1 MTETAS
7 GEFTTTCRDEQV
19 SETVITA
26 VATAID
32 ADPLEMD
39 PLYDSIDPDA
49 LDRLCGPST
58 ASPTLQLQF
67 SLAGCEVEV
76 RGDGTVTV
84 TPPEATRERSGE
96 SDARPTAPVPAQ
108 D

>member
-1 MTETAS
+1 MIETAS
-7 GEFTTTCRDEQV
+7 GELTTTCSDEQV

-32 ADPLEMD
+32 ADPLEME

-49 LDRLCGPST
+49 LDRLCRPSNP
-58 ASPTLQLQF
+58 SPTLQLQF
-67 SLAGCEVEV
+67 SLAGCAVEV

-84 TPPEATRERSGE
+84 TPPTATEDGAGEA
-96 SDARPTAPVPAQ
+96 DDRPTAPAPGQ

>member
-1 MTETAS
+1 MTETTS
-7 GEFTTTCRDEQV
+7 GELTTTCRDEQV

-26 VATAID
+26 VAAATD

-39 PLYDSIDPDA
+39 PLYETIDPDA
-49 LDRLCGPST
+49 LDRLCRPSD

-67 SLAGCEVEV
+67 SMAGCEIEV

-84 TPPEATRERSGE
+84 TPPEATQERSSE

>member
-1 MTETAS
+1 MSETAS
-7 GEFTTTCRDEQV
+7 GELTTTCRDERV

-32 ADPLEMD
+32 ADPLEME
-39 PLYDSIDPDA
+39 PLYESIDPDA
-49 LDRLCGPST
+49 LDRLCQPSN
-58 ASPTLQLQF
+58 ASSTLQLQF
-67 SLAGCEVEV
+67 SVAGCEVAV

-84 TPPEATRERSGE
+84 TPPAATEDRSGE
-96 SDARPTAPVPAQ
+96 SDSRPTAPVPAQ

>member
-7 GEFTTTCRDEQV
+7 GEITTTCRDEQV

-26 VATAID
+26 VAAVTD
-32 ADPLEMD
+32 ADPLEME
-39 PLYDSIDPDA
+39 PLYETIDPDA
-49 LDRLCGPST
+49 LDRLCRPSD

-67 SLAGCEVEV
+67 SLAGCRVEV

-84 TPPEATRERSGE
+84 TPPATVERSGE